1 MAAVDG
7 AIVRSA
13 EWRRVRAFATP
24 GPGQARPSL
33 LAVSG
38 EAGAGKSTLWRAGV
52 EAAAQGGQRVLR
64 SEPTASE
71 ADLSFAG
78 LSDLLAGV
86 LPRLSTAFP
95 GRSGKHW
102 RSRFCCGRALSNRP
116 RPTPP

>member
-52 EAAAQGGQRVLR
+52 EAAAPGRPARASQRAHGQRGRPVLR
-64 SEPTASE
+64 
-71 ADLSFAG
+71 
-78 LSDLLAGV
+78 
-86 LPRLSTAFP
+86 
-95 GRSGKHW
+95 
-102 RSRFCCGRALSNRP
+102 RALRP
-116 RPTPP
+116 AGGGAPRGYQRHSRAAAGSTGG